1 VEHFTNPHTALS
13 LARIECHYFMNDS
26 FLEPDQILKN
36 AARLNGIPGVIVHG
50 RYDVVCPVEQAWE
63 LHRAWPGA
71 RLEIIPAAGHS
82 ATEPGIVD
90 ALMTAT
96 SQFAMRFR

>member
-1 VEHFTNPHTALS
+1 
-13 LARIECHYFMNDS
+13 
-26 FLEPDQILKN
+26 
-36 AARLNGIPGVIVHG
+36 
-50 RYDVVCPVEQAWE
+50 VCPVEQAWE

-71 RLEIIPAAGHS
+71 RLEIIPDAGHS

>member
-1 VEHFTNPHTALS
+1 
-13 LARIECHYFMNDS
+13 MNDC

-36 AARLNGIPGVIVHG
+36 TLHLNGIPGVIVHG

-63 LHRAWPGA
+63 LHRAWPDA
-71 RLEIIPAAGHS
+71 RLEIIPDAGHS